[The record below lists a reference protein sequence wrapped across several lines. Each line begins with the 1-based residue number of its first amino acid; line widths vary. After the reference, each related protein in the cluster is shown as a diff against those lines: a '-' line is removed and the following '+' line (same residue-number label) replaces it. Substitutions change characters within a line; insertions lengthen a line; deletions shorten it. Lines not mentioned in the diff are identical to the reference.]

1 METRKL
7 LEVLSVAERLKDATR
22 HCYTSGGRRESV
34 AEHSWRIT
42 LMAYLVSDEFPEAD
56 LTKLLKM
63 CLIHDLGEA
72 FTGDIPTFDKTDSD
86 EAKEAAVLDQWVREL
101 PQPFAEEMRTLYREM
116 DERKTLESRIYKAL
130 DNLEAL
136 IQHNESDISTWIPLE
151 YDLQMTYGNDK
162 VQFSEYLRSLRDEIR
177 NDSID
182 KIQEAENSGSSVQKI
197 DKETQKEVN

>member
-1 METRKL
+1 MEPTKL
-7 LEVLSVAERLKDATR
+7 LEALRTAECLKDATR

-42 LMAYLVSDEFPEAD
+42 LMAYWVSDEFPEAD
-56 LTKLLKM
+56 LEKLMKM

-72 FTGDIPTFDKTDSD
+72 FTGDIPTFDKTEAD
-86 EAKEAAVLDQWVREL
+86 EQKEGALLNEWVRSL
-101 PQPFAEEMRTLYREM
+101 PQPFADEMQALYQEM
-116 DERKTLESRIYKAL
+116 EERKTLEARIYKAL

-162 VQFSEYLRSLRDEIR
+162 VQFSDYLIKLRDEVR
-177 NDSID
+177 YDSKR
-182 KIQEAENSGSSVQKI
+182 KIAENRR
-197 DKETQKEVN
+197 DTE

>member
-1 METRKL
+1 MEPEKL
-7 LEVLSVAERLKDATR
+7 LKSLSVAERLKDATR

-42 LMAYLVSDEFPEAD
+42 LMAYWISDEFPEAD
-56 LTKLLKM
+56 LEKLMKM

-72 FTGDIPTFDKTDSD
+72 FTGDIPTFDKTEAD
-86 EAKEAAVLDQWVREL
+86 EQTEASLLGEWVADL
-101 PQPFAEEMRTLYREM
+101 PQPFADEMRALYQEM
-116 DERKTLESRIYKAL
+116 EERKTLEARIYKAL

-162 VQFSEYLRSLRDEIR
+162 VQFSEYLTKLRDEVR
-177 NDSID
+177 NDSKK
-182 KIQEAENSGSSVQKI
+182 KIAENRR
-197 DKETQKEVN
+197 DRE

>member
-1 METRKL
+1 MGPEKLIETL
-7 LEVLSVAERLKDATR
+7 AVAERLKDATR
-22 HCYTSGGRRESV
+22 HCYTSRGRRESV

-56 LTKLLKM
+56 LKKLMKM

-72 FTGDIPTFDKTDSD
+72 FTGDIPTFEKTEKD
-86 EAKEAAVLDQWVREL
+86 EEKEASLLDEWVKQL
-101 PQPFAEEMRTLYREM
+101 PEPFASEMQALYREM
-116 DERKTLESRIYKAL
+116 EERQTLEARIYKAL

-162 VQFSEYLRSLRDEIR
+162 VQFSDYLTQLRDQVRE
-177 NDSID
+177 DSKC
-182 KIQEAENSGSSVQKI
+182 KIAEQEKQNKNSAG
-197 DKETQKEVN
+197 

>member
-1 METRKL
+1 MEPEKL
-7 LEVLSVAERLKDATR
+7 IETLAVAERLKDATR

-42 LMAYLVSDEFPEAD
+42 LMAYLISDEFPEAN
-56 LTKLLKM
+56 LEKLMKM

-72 FTGDIPTFDKTDSD
+72 FTGDVPTFEKTEKD
-86 EAKEAAVLDQWVREL
+86 EEREASLLNEWVEQLPEPFAKEMQE
-101 PQPFAEEMRTLYREM
+101 LYREM
-116 DERKTLESRIYKAL
+116 EERQTLEARIYKAL

-162 VQFSEYLRSLRDEIR
+162 VQFSEYLTRLRDQVR
-177 NDSID
+177 DDSKR
-182 KIQEAENSGSSVQKI
+182 KIAEQERLLLLCSSV
-197 DKETQKEVN
+197 DG

>member
-1 METRKL
+1 MEPEKL
-7 LEVLSVAERLKDATR
+7 LKSLSVAERLKDATR

-42 LMAYLVSDEFPEAD
+42 LMAYWVSDEFPEAD
-56 LTKLLKM
+56 LEKLMKM

-72 FTGDIPTFDKTDSD
+72 FTGDIPTFNKTEAD
-86 EAKEAAVLDQWVREL
+86 EQKESSLLGEWVAGL
-101 PQPFAEEMRTLYREM
+101 PQPFADEMRALYQEMEERE
-116 DERKTLESRIYKAL
+116 TLEARIYKAL

-162 VQFSEYLRSLRDEIR
+162 VQFSEYLTKLRDEVR
-177 NDSID
+177 NDSKK
-182 KIQEAENSGSSVQKI
+182 KIAENRR
-197 DKETQKEVN
+197 DRE

>member
-1 METRKL
+1 MEPTKL
-7 LEVLSVAERLKDATR
+7 LEALRTAECLKDATR

-42 LMAYLVSDEFPEAD
+42 LMAYWVSDEFPEAD
-56 LTKLLKM
+56 LEKLMKM

-72 FTGDIPTFDKTDSD
+72 FTGDIPTFDKTEAD
-86 EAKEAAVLDQWVREL
+86 EQKEGALLNEWVRSL
-101 PQPFAEEMRTLYREM
+101 PQPFADEMQALYQEM
-116 DERKTLESRIYKAL
+116 EERKTLEARIYKAL

-162 VQFSEYLRSLRDEIR
+162 VQFSAYLIKLRDEVR
-177 NDSID
+177 NDSKR
-182 KIQEAENSGSSVQKI
+182 KIAENRR
-197 DKETQKEVN
+197 DTE

>member
-1 METRKL
+1 MESRKL
-7 LEVLSVAERLKDATR
+7 LEVLAVAERLKDATR

-34 AEHSWRIT
+34 AEHSWRMT
-42 LMAYLVSDEFPEAD
+42 FMAYLVSDEFPEAD

-63 CLIHDLGEA
+63 CLIHDMGEA
-72 FTGDIPTFDKTDSD
+72 FTGDIPAFDKTDSD
-86 EAKEAAVLDQWVREL
+86 SKKEAAVLDKWVSGL
-101 PQPFAEEMRTLYREM
+101 PEPFMTEMKALYREM

-162 VQFSEYLRSLRDEIR
+162 VQFSEYLTELRNEVR
-177 NDSID
+177 NDSIA
-182 KIQEAENSGSSVQKI
+182 KIQKAEKSDTGQTIQEERGKI
-197 DKETQKEVN
+197 K

>member
-1 METRKL
+1 MEPQKL

-22 HCYTSGGRRESV
+22 HCYTSGGRHESV

-56 LTKLLKM
+56 LEKLMKM

-72 FTGDIPTFDKTDSD
+72 FTGDVPTFEKTEKD
-86 EAKEAAVLDQWVREL
+86 EEKEALLLNNWVEKL
-101 PQPFAEEMRTLYREM
+101 PEPFANEMQALYREM
-116 DERKTLESRIYKAL
+116 NERQTLEAKIYKAL

-136 IQHNESDISTWIPLE
+136 IQHNESDINTWIPLE

-162 VQFSEYLRSLRDEIR
+162 VQFSEYMMKLRDQVRE
-177 NDSID
+177 DSKK
-182 KIQEAENSGSSVQKI
+182 KISTESPRSHQKAYH
-197 DKETQKEVN
+197 